1 MLKKLL
7 LALIMSA
14 CAMSA
19 QAQKKDKYDAGAPHE
34 MVEEVIHALILARPK
49 AADPVAEEKAYQKAL
64 QEQVN
69 WHWMLD
75 DILQTRGKGSSVS
88 ALPEDEQE
96 KTINA
101 FRDYVVHDNM
111 ALLRQL
117 GKTLRVEATAVT
129 DDTIAP
135 RVYLKATLPKK
146 KGVEVEVFLLKGWS
160 EWKISNIA
168 MGKTSLV
175 ARYRERLAAD
185 YNSGGFPAVV
195 EKMQA
200 LTR

>member
-7 LALIMSA
+7 LALLLSA
-14 CAMSA
+14 CALAA
-19 QAQKKDKYDAGAPHE
+19 QAEKKDKYDAGEPHD
-34 MVEEVIHALILARPK
+34 MVEEVIHALILGRPK

-64 QEQVN
+64 HEQVN

-75 DILQTRGKGSSVS
+75 DILQSRGKGSSVS
-88 ALPEDEQE
+88 SLPEEEQE
-96 KTINA
+96 KIINA

-168 MGKTSLV
+168 IGKTSLV
-175 ARYRERLAAD
+175 ARYRERFATD
-185 YNSGGFPAVV
+185 YKSGGFPAVV
-195 EKMQA
+195 EKMQG